1 MCLGA
6 VVLLLTRTFVVQVF
20 IMLRDSEDSSR
31 LRIQTLQPRLEEEVQ
46 DTEAY
51 PKQSFLICI
60 LSEGSLS
67 VRCRQRRRGASTDG
81 RRALRQPRRR
91 PAPATTDLRT
101 RCSEPVHQL
110 SYLTLKPV
118 YVWTHVCYVYV
129 CVRMSI
135 CMYVCMYV

>member
-81 RRALRQPRRR
+81 RRSASLAGDPLLRP
-91 PAPATTDLRT
+91 PTSAHAAPSL
-101 RCSEPVHQL
+101 CINFLISH
-110 SYLTLKPV
+110 
-118 YVWTHVCYVYV
+118 
-129 CVRMSI
+129 
-135 CMYVCMYV
+135 